1 MTTGALATIKTAGA
15 DATMT
20 LLGLVIFKDREL
32 APAGV
37 LAPMTT
43 TTDVKLTMEQEA
55 AGVCVPWEEITVASH
70 PVGRGM
76 KLEPETV
83 MMPPTYAVGGTMPLM
98 VGELMMESFASL
110 LLVPFAEVGLFIKI

>member
-15 DATMT
+15 DATTT
-20 LLGLVIFKDREL
+20 LPGLVIFKDREL

-55 AGVCVPWEEITVASH
+55 AAFACLGK
-70 PVGRGM
+70 
-76 KLEPETV
+76 KLRW
-83 MMPPTYAVGGTMPLM
+83 LHI
-98 VGELMMESFASL
+98 LW
-110 LLVPFAEVGLFIKI
+110 AEA